1 MLDLPLVD
9 KNAGFTP
16 CVFFNFLPKFD
27 KIAVLTPCVF
37 FSILGLQIDENARV
51 LQLFVKFDK
60 NAFLVN
66 FGFK

>member
-1 MLDLPLVD
+1 M
-9 KNAGFTP
+9 
-16 CVFFNFLPKFD
+16 PKFD
-27 KIAVLTPCVF
+27 KIAVLTPCGF

-66 FGFK
+66 FGFKYDKNAGLTLISILAKIW